1 MNIFQEMVAC
11 RMLDLES
18 MNVAC
23 RVRRE
28 CKLKKSMFT
37 EKTNILIHIGLIYWG
52 GEVVS
57 R

>member
-11 RMLDLES
+11 RMIDLEY

-28 CKLKKSMFT
+28 CKLKKKHVHR
-37 EKTNILIHIGLIYWG
+37 ED
-52 GEVVS
+52 
-57 R
+57 